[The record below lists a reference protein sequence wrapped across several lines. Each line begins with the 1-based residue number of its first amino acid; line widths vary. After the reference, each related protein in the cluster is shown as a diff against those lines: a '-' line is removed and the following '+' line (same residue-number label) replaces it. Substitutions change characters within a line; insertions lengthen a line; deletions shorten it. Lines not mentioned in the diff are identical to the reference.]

1 MDPKKAIKKELF
13 FSKLSILTNT
23 QIIDLWKETEKQIM
37 SEELAFIRGILMQI
51 LEARDKKAFEKWL
64 NDENVTDRI
73 ELYFGGKA

>member
-1 MDPKKAIKKELF
+1 MKERKELF
-13 FSKLSILTNT
+13 FSALCVLNNT
-23 QIIDLWKETEKQIM
+23 QIIELWKETEKYLM

-73 ELYFGGKA
+73 ELYFGVEA